1 MYEDYK
7 SFIAENI
14 QKSYARKVPADLQES
29 NVKRYIPHHGIY
41 HPHKPGKICVVFD
54 CFAKYQGKL
63 LNDLMLS
70 GPDLTNTLFGVLM
83 RFRQERVT
91 LMADIEAMFYQ
102 VRVADADCTY
112 PRFLWWPDGNLQT
125 ELEEYQMV
133 VHLFGAASS
142 PSCSTFALCQTTEDN
157 SNHFPEEVVS
167 TVEKNFYVDDCLKS
181 LPSAEETSHHASNL
195 RSLLSR
201 GGFRLTKWIS
211 NDPRVLETIPE
222 DERRKDVKAL
232 DLSKDDLPVER
243 ALGVK
248 WCVETDTFGFKV
260 DFKLKPAMRR
270 GILSVVSSIYDPFG
284 LAAPFELPAKQLLQD
299 LCHIKLQRND
309 PNS

>member
-1 MYEDYK
+1 M
-7 SFIAENI
+7 
-14 QKSYARKVPADLQES
+14 PADLQET

-54 CFAKYQGKL
+54 CFAKYQGKS
-63 LNDLMLS
+63 LNDLMLG
-70 GPDLTNTLFGVLM
+70 GPDLTNTVWSFNEIQTG
-83 RFRQERVT
+83 ESHSNGN
-91 LMADIEAMFYQ
+91 EATFYQ
-102 VRVADADCTY
+102 VRVANADCTY

-142 PSCSTFALCQTTEDN
+142 PSCSTFALCKTTEDN
-157 SNHFPEEVVS
+157 SDHLQEEVVS
-167 TVEKNFYVDDCLKS
+167 TVKKNFYVDYCLKS

-211 NDPRVLETIPE
+211 NDPRVLETIPG

-248 WCVETDTFGFKV
+248 WCAETDTFGFKV
-260 DFKLKPAMRR
+260 DFKLKPPMRR

-284 LAAPFELPAKQLLQD
+284 LAAPFVLPAKQLLQD
-299 LCHIKLQRND
+299 LYQIKL
-309 PNS
+309 

>member
-1 MYEDYK
+1 M
-7 SFIAENI
+7 
-14 QKSYARKVPADLQES
+14 PADLQET

-41 HPHKPGKICVVFD
+41 HPHKPGKIFVVFD
-54 CFAKYQGKL
+54 CFAKYQGKS

-70 GPDLTNTLFGVLM
+70 GPDLTNNLFGVLM

-91 LMADIEAMFYQ
+91 LMEDIEATFYQ

-142 PSCSTFALCQTTEDN
+142 PSCFTFALCKTTEDN
-157 SNHFPEEVVS
+157 SDHFLEEVVS
-167 TVEKNFYVDDCLKS
+167 TVKKNFYVDDCLKS

-201 GGFRLTKWIS
+201 GGLGS
-211 NDPRVLETIPE
+211 QSGLAMIPE
-222 DERRKDVKAL
+222 IWKLYLRMSAAKMWT
-232 DLSKDDLPVER
+232 LS
-243 ALGVK
+243 
-248 WCVETDTFGFKV
+248 T
-260 DFKLKPAMRR
+260 
-270 GILSVVSSIYDPFG
+270 
-284 LAAPFELPAKQLLQD
+284 
-299 LCHIKLQRND
+299 
-309 PNS
+309 